1 MTKHSKSRYQLLF
14 LILSL
19 FPNAAQH
26 SQPQQDLLPP
36 LRHYPVNALLT
47 NPDIHIQKALTTN
60 EPLAFT
66 FDGIDQ
72 VVLMSVATYK
82 QLHKGHLE

>member
-1 MTKHSKSRYQLLF
+1 MTKHSKSRSQLLF

-19 FPNAAQH
+19 LPNAVQH
-26 SQPQQDLLPP
+26 SQSQQESPPP

-47 NPDIHIQKALTTN
+47 NPDIHIQKALKTN

-72 VVLMSVATYK
+72 VVLMSAATYK
-82 QLHKGHLE
+82 QFHKGNLE